1 MTSQMVSLDIVVGI
15 FEFRGV
21 NVPKVKFFGRCR
33 DLERK
38 CKMLIQGVG
47 RGDFLGVLDVKNRG
61 AFGGGGVM
69 GSKIQN
75 I

>member
-1 MTSQMVSLDIVVGI
+1 
-15 FEFRGV
+15 
-21 NVPKVKFFGRCR
+21 
-33 DLERK
+33 
-38 CKMLIQGVG
+38 MLIQGVG

-61 AFGGGGVM
+61 AFGGGGFM